1 MLWEK
6 QTKTYIDTDTHT
18 RTCARSQTQ
27 KHWNDYIFVKLFDH
41 LKKIHDF
48 LSTLIKTEEFAV
60 PKKVLK
66 RESKVLKALRA
77 FKALK

>member
-18 RTCARSQTQ
+18 HTRAQTQ
-27 KHWNDYIFVKLFDH
+27 KHWNNYIFVKLFNH

-66 RESKVLKALRA
+66 RESKALKAFRALKAL
-77 FKALK
+77 K